1 MAQEQPTSLELQR
14 CPRPAGAACMAR
26 DPDDLRRLVRC
37 GLPPARR
44 WQVWK
49 EAVRLGGGPGDRE
62 LSTRYDDL
70 RGKSSDFAEL
80 IEVDPRLTFPKDEDF
95 TEERRRLASSV
106 LNAYAI
112 WDSVVGYCQGMNYLV
127 GLLALLTDV
136 ESDVFSFFVRLMQ
149 HFMLS
154 GFFSDGFP
162 LLRRGARR
170 ASPPATTC
178 SSAPSPPC
186 TRRPGGPPALRGPRP
201 RLPAEVAPGPLRD
214 LAAGARGHAALGR
227 RQICEGLSV
236 LVPATVSILRVVG
249 DSLLE
254 KPSPDLQQFFRKT
267 STIITREEVAEAMQG
282 IGLIEIP
289 DYVTAYLEDAGAFSG
304 VWERLKRRLLPWT
317 HRQRGIAALLD
328 CEMALDGS
336 PPL

>member
-80 IEVDPRLTFPKDEDF
+80 IEVDVRRTFPKDEDF

-162 LLRRGARR
+162 LLRRYIAACHHMLERSEPTLHGHLLR
-170 ASPPATTC
+170 SGVHVPAFLLRWLQALFVT
-178 SSAPSPPC
+178 SLPV
-186 TRRPGGPPALRGPRP
+186 PAAMQLWD
-201 RLPAEVAPGPLRD
+201 VV
-214 LAAGARGHAALGR
+214 
-227 RQICEGLSV
+227 ICEGLSV